1 VPQPIVAAILQP
13 TERLSLERLADSF
26 RQFADQIIDR
36 LPHLLAALL
45 FLAVTVLVAR
55 AVRRGVGKALRRT
68 STEAHVEL
76 LVAKLAYAA
85 AMTVGLVVALS
96 ILGVNLGVLVGSLG
110 LASVA
115 LGFALQDIVSNFA
128 AGVVLLLEH
137 PFTRGDH
144 IAVEGTEGTVEDIN
158 VRATQLRT
166 PDGQQVLVPNKL
178 LFTNVLT
185 NASATMR
192 RRGEVL
198 LEVPRG
204 QDAARARELL
214 RAAAAGVKG
223 VGDDP
228 PPRLLTEDLGQD
240 VLSLRLWFWVD
251 PRADDLLRV
260 RSEVLEAAEAALR
273 DAGLL
278 AAPEEPPASPQ
289 PAAGAHPPRG

>member
-1 VPQPIVAAILQP
+1 
-13 TERLSLERLADSF
+13 
-26 RQFADQIIDR
+26 
-36 LPHLLAALL
+36 
-45 FLAVTVLVAR
+45 
-55 AVRRGVGKALRRT
+55 
-68 STEAHVEL
+68 
-76 LVAKLAYAA
+76 
-85 AMTVGLVVALS
+85 
-96 ILGVNLGVLVGSLG
+96 
-110 LASVA
+110 
-115 LGFALQDIVSNFA
+115 
-128 AGVVLLLEH
+128 
-137 PFTRGDH
+137 
-144 IAVEGTEGTVEDIN
+144 

-198 LEVPRG
+198 LEVPQG

-214 RAAAAGVKG
+214 LAAAAGVKG
-223 VGDDP
+223 VGEDP

-240 VLSLRLWFWVD
+240 VLNLRLWFWVD

-278 AAPEEPPASPQ
+278 AAPAGEPPASPQ
-289 PAAGAHPPRG
+289 PTADAHPPRG